1 MFDKSA
7 LEALNPDEALWFD
20 NFYRTTITQ
29 LFFVET
35 LADLEKEV
43 AAGRTPEVVVGAIAS
58 KAPVQ
63 NGLPNVHHRALAI
76 ADLLGHRVRMD
87 FFPVISGGKRVATK
101 DQHGIVFDDMP
112 EFEAFQRW
120 QDEEFL
126 EIERRSDVHWRQA
139 LSGLDLH
146 STYTTFHRPRGHGLS
161 DFVRVKAEAE
171 RLLRRDGW
179 RYQTLIATLN
189 ALDVP
194 TKMRGAIVARWRAAG
209 GPALPEF
216 APYAAHVMT
225 VDLVFNLA
233 LGADLISR
241 DRPSNK
247 IDIAYLYY
255 LPFCMIFVSSD
266 KLHARAVPCFLTS
279 QQMFISGADLKQDL
293 AKVDAR
299 YSSLPADVLARGIYE
314 FAAYPPH
321 GDYLVTAL
329 WDRYLPKWRE
339 TARSARMTLF
349 KGWTIVPRRFVL
361 RMDLRESNVG
371 TCEHTTTLV
380 SGAF

>member
-1 MFDKSA
+1 MPMAWYPISTRLGVSGKTLGP
-7 LEALNPDEALWFD
+7 LE
-20 NFYRTTITQ
+20 Q
-29 LFFVET
+29 V
-35 LADLEKEV
+35 
-43 AAGRTPEVVVGAIAS
+43 GRGFGEG
-58 KAPVQ
+58 Q
-63 NGLPNVHHRALAI
+63 
-76 ADLLGHRVRMD
+76 
-87 FFPVISGGKRVATK
+87 
-101 DQHGIVFDDMP
+101 
-112 EFEAFQRW
+112 
-120 QDEEFL
+120 
-126 EIERRSDVHWRQA
+126 
-139 LSGLDLH
+139 
-146 STYTTFHRPRGHGLS
+146 
-161 DFVRVKAEAE
+161 EAE
-171 RLLRRDGW
+171 RLVRRDGW

-194 TKMRGAIVARWRAAG
+194 TRMRGAIVARWRAAG